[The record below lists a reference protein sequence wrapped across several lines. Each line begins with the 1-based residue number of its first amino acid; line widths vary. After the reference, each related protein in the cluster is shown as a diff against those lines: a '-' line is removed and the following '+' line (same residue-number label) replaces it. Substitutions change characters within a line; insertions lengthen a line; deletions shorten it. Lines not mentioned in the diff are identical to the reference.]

1 MANNLVLY
9 RQCINSECN
18 TLLPITFKFC
28 PQCAHCQNPVQPLA
42 PTSIPI
48 PPAGDDEQPAS
59 ELLGHPQNY
68 AARNLQLTLKDRNCG
83 CSRVRQ
89 AKSAILCN
97 FPTSLWFAV
106 HFWSILYGVCI
117 ESFVIW
123 FIIYGDLYMM
133 RDLFDIVFCSVLIL
147 WGVVP
152 PTAQIYAVHH
162 CNTCLMYVM
171 RVVVWFQICGCLIAF
186 FSLLIQLFTTYQGFF
201 TKWDILRDYL
211 LAYGLLMIG
220 YIALVWMDNVF
231 LSVQVLARFFKDGG
245 AFPTANHIKDLQQY
259 ACCFVDPCALVVCPL
274 CLPCCVCIAVTGQ
287 GAEAEEFGLRMC
299 LASLFCC

>member
-1 MANNLVLY
+1 MGCHATNCTDLCSASL
-9 RQCINSECN
+9 QH
-18 TLLPITFKFC
+18 LLNVR
-28 PQCAHCQNPVQPLA
+28 H
-42 PTSIPI
+42 
-48 PPAGDDEQPAS
+48 E
-59 ELLGHPQNY
+59 
-68 AARNLQLTLKDRNCG
+68 
-83 CSRVRQ
+83 SR
-89 AKSAILCN
+89 
-97 FPTSLWFAV
+97 
-106 HFWSILYGVCI
+106 
-117 ESFVIW
+117 
-123 FIIYGDLYMM
+123 
-133 RDLFDIVFCSVLIL
+133 SV
-147 WGVVP
+147 
-152 PTAQIYAVHH
+152 
-162 CNTCLMYVM
+162 
-171 RVVVWFQICGCLIAF
+171 FQICGCLIAF
-186 FSLLIQLFTTYQGFF
+186 FSLLIHLFTTYQGFF